1 MSGSRAC
8 PDTQPGDCSERDDR
22 ETQEKRPLL
31 LNAVD
36 GARLP
41 SERADDGADEAGS
54 PGGESSEFV
63 RTPGEERGQ
72 GTATAAADDERG
84 GERKS
89 EPAPEL
95 NGEAGDGGALPASL
109 GSVEGGGGGGGGGD
123 GTVVTV
129 PPRASGRPNPCG
141 GGADD
146 GAGGSEAEAPSA
158 PTEERIAGEQRG
170 AGLPGGRKKTRKTTA
185 VAANGKKRKPSGKSI
200 ASASQFPV
208 EAADEC
214 CVSVLLA
221 CLFCHCSTNALA
233 CVTTALSLCL
243 SGLDHLCLLCRCLCC
258 CCGGVGGGAGAAGSG
273 AGGAAAAAL
282 VLEGPLLS
290 GGAAGAAGSCC
301 GHPEDASCESCGESC
316 GEVADCL
323 EICFELSE
331 MCHHN

>member
-31 LNAVD
+31 LNAGD

-54 PGGESSEFV
+54 PGGESSALV

-72 GTATAAADDERG
+72 RAATAAAAADDERE

-95 NGEAGDGGALPASL
+95 NGEVAAGDGGALLASL
-109 GSVEGGGGGGGGGD
+109 GSEEGGGGGGD

-141 GGADD
+141 GGAHD

-158 PTEERIAGEQRG
+158 PKEERIAGEQRG
-170 AGLPGGRKKTRKTTA
+170 AGRPSGRKKTKKTTA
-185 VAANGKKRKPSGKSI
+185 MAAANGKKRKPSGKSI
-200 ASASQFPV
+200 ASASQIPV

-243 SGLDHLCLLCRCLCC
+243 SGLDHLCLLCRCCC
-258 CCGGVGGGAGAAGSG
+258 CCCGAGAAGGG

-290 GGAAGAAGSCC
+290 SGADGADGADGSCC
-301 GHPEDASCESCGESC
+301 GHPEDASCDSCGESC

>member
-1 MSGSRAC
+1 MDSGEPRPRRRCPPSRSLSAMSGSRAC

-208 EAADEC
+208 EAADGC
-214 CVSVLLA
+214 CISCVLA
-221 CLFCHCSTNALA
+221 CLFCEFLSMCNAL
-233 CVTTALSLCL
+233 LSC
-243 SGLDHLCLLCRCLCC
+243 GECEECC
-258 CCGGVGGGAGAAGSG
+258 CCCCAQACGADACCAGEDG
-273 AGGAAAAAL
+273 QACCCCDCELAAACCENDEC
-282 VLEGPLLS
+282 LEV
-290 GGAAGAAGSCC
+290 CC
-301 GHPEDASCESCGESC
+301 GFCAG
-316 GEVADCL
+316 
-323 EICFELSE
+323 
-331 MCHHN
+331 